1 MSDGALIIDKP
12 PGLTS
17 HDVVAAARRILRER
31 RIGHAGTLDPLATGV
46 LVLLCGKATRLARF
60 ASASE
65 KTYEATVL
73 FGVATD
79 TYDVSGTVT
88 SRSTQP
94 VAEDAV
100 LAAAA
105 SLTGTYLQEPPAYSA
120 KQVGGQRAYELARRN
135 QPVELRAVPVTV
147 SALTVTSVAD
157 QRAVIT
163 LTCSAGFYVRSFAHV
178 LGQRVGPGACLESL
192 RRTRSGT
199 FGLDEAIGLDVL
211 QAADRPA
218 SALLPVTR
226 VVAWMPERVVTSE
239 GRERVAHGREL
250 REAHLSAAGPAGL
263 PAGDWVRISDG
274 SGELIAV
281 ATADR
286 DGALHPSVVLI

>member
-1 MSDGALIIDKP
+1 
-12 PGLTS
+12 
-17 HDVVAAARRILRER
+17 
-31 RIGHAGTLDPLATGV
+31 
-46 LVLLCGKATRLARF
+46 
-60 ASASE
+60 
-65 KTYEATVL
+65 
-73 FGVATD
+73 
-79 TYDVSGTVT
+79 VSGTVT

-94 VAEDAV
+94 VAKDAV

-105 SLTGTYLQEPPAYSA
+105 LLTGTYLQEPPAYSA

-147 SALTVTSVAD
+147 SALTVTSVAE

-199 FGLDEAIGLDVL
+199 FGLAEAIGLEAL
-211 QAADRPA
+211 QAADHPA

-226 VVAWMPERVVTSE
+226 VVAWMPERVVTAE

-250 REAHLSAAGPAGL
+250 REAHLAASGAAAEAPPPPPPPLRPLLPLRSAGLPGERPAGL
-263 PAGDWVRISDG
+263 PAGDWVRLSDD

>member
-73 FGVATD
+73 FGATTD

-120 KQVGGQRAYELARRN
+120 KQVGGQRAYDLARRN

-147 SALTVTSVAD
+147 SALTVTSVFD

-199 FGLDEAIGLDVL
+199 FGLHEAIGLDVL

-226 VVAWMPERVVTSE
+226 VVAWMPERVVTAE

-250 REAHLSAAGPAGL
+250 REAHLSAASPAGL